1 MRPFVKS
8 AQEQRDATKRN
19 IVIARKRGAHAARF
33 GGGGV
38 SRFRRPPRRLWVLL
52 VGLGLL
58 AAACGPLIPPA
69 PAPVPPVSSA
79 DPAGQVTTYPAPA
92 LSVTAGPDG
101 NLWFA
106 CSYAIAEACVGKMTP
121 TGTVSLYSLGPTQV
135 GVDPVAAGP
144 DGDIWFIESLPSASP
159 GGPSSSY
166 VVRMNTSGDILTRFP
181 LPDGQVPS
189 GPYYYGKLMAG
200 PDGDMWFATADA
212 QNLDQWS
219 IDKISETGLIS
230 SYPLPVPAIQEVQD
244 LAVGPDGDIWFT
256 DPANNT
262 IGKIETSGNGLTDY
276 HYLLTPTGPLPEP
289 GWITPGPDGRMWF
302 TSDYNSAG
310 GQLSTITTSGIYQP
324 LSLSSPASVDEPV
337 LGADGNVWVTAPF
350 VAGDYIGKYAQV
362 VRITSSGEVT
372 QYPLPANSVHNI
384 GDAIAAGPDGDIWVA
399 GVYSI
404 YKVGTSAAPGGP
416 PPPALSQPVARQSD
430 PLLMRQL
437 PVQATAATTSVE
449 YGWAAAASA
458 GAPDLA
464 LSGQAAYQTCTD
476 LQACWLDY
484 RAAQPDQTWYLFAR
498 SVDASGDWGP
508 WSAALAVKT
517 PGKPLVIAL
526 GDSMTSGHHK
536 DSNTSLTVC
545 DDPAYSY
552 AAGVFANTN
561 SFLPT
566 TWQRSSYT
574 NLAHSGFS
582 TGQIIGGGRNA
593 CGTNV
598 PSSPLTA
605 AEKLLRTNAG
615 SWNRLV
621 MSADVDDTN
630 WNSVIARIILNDRL
644 PGRYSASSCRQ
655 DMAEWDGTN
664 RSVIAGIKRSDLQIV
679 NGLEA
684 MDPTVTIDWLDYYQ
698 IAGTGTD
705 KVSTRPVMP
714 AVCTQAVQTAL
725 TYLNV
730 DDIQQATQGKGVV
743 LVNTNALIGGQ
754 DDYLQGFYPSDY
766 VAIHKLPGW
775 PHPNEEGQA
784 KIAAAIGP

>member
-1 MRPFVKS
+1 MSKP
-8 AQEQRDATKRN
+8 Q
-19 IVIARKRGAHAARF
+19 RGAGPLRLDLQLIADMIEPETRVLDVGCGDGALLAYLGHAK
-33 GGGGV
+33 GV
-38 SRFRRPPRRLWVLL
+38 DGRGIELSQAGVNACVSHGLSVIQGDADTDLKDYPRHSFDYAVLSQTLPAMGDPKGVLL
-52 VGLGLL
+52 DLVRIGRHAIVSIANFGYWRLRLSLL
-58 AAACGPLIPPA
+58 SGGRTTIPNGASHRWYDTPNIH
-69 PAPVPPVSSA
+69 PCTIA
-79 DPAGQVTTYPAPA
+79 D
-92 LSVTAGPDG
+92 
-101 NLWFA
+101 F
-106 CSYAIAEACVGKMTP
+106 
-121 TGTVSLYSLGPTQV
+121 TG
-135 GVDPVAAGP
+135 
-144 DGDIWFIESLPSASP
+144 
-159 GGPSSSY
+159 
-166 VVRMNTSGDILTRFP
+166 
-181 LPDGQVPS
+181 
-189 GPYYYGKLMAG
+189 GPYYRGKLVTG

-219 IDKISETGLIS
+219 IDKISETGQIS
-230 SYPLPVPAIQEVQD
+230 SYPLPDSLQPWPCCSAGVQD

-256 DPANNT
+256 DPLDNT
-262 IGKIETSGNGLTDY
+262 IGKIETSGNDLTDY
-276 HYLLTPTGPLPEP
+276 HIIPTPTGTLPNP
-289 GWITPGPDGRMWF
+289 GWIFSGPDGKMWF
-302 TSDYNSAG
+302 TFDALSDG
-310 GQLSTITTSGIYQP
+310 GQLATITTSGIYQ
-324 LSLSSPASVDEPV
+324 LLLSSPAGFDEPV
-337 LGADGNVWVTAPF
+337 PGADGNVWVTSPM
-350 VAGDYIGKYAQV
+350 VAGDYGGKYAQV

-404 YKVGTSAAPGGP
+404 YKIRTSAAPGGP
-416 PPPALSQPVARQSD
+416 PPPVLSQPVARQSD

-437 PVQATAATTSVE
+437 PVQATTATTSVE
-449 YGWAAAASA
+449 YGWAATASA
-458 GAPDLA
+458 GAPDLS

-508 WSAALAVKT
+508 WSPPLAIKT

-526 GDSMTSGHHK
+526 GDSITSGHHK

-566 TWQRSSYT
+566 TWQRSGYT

-582 TGQIIGGGRNA
+582 TDQIISGGQNA

-621 MSADVDDTN
+621 MSADVDNTN

-644 PGRYSASSCRQ
+644 PGSYTASSCRQ

-684 MDPTVTIDWLDYYQ
+684 TDPTVTIDWLDYYQ

-743 LVNTNALIGGQ
+743 LVNTNALIDGQ
-754 DDYLQGFYPSDY
+754 DNYLQGFYPSDY
-766 VAIHKLPGW
+766 IAIHKLPGW